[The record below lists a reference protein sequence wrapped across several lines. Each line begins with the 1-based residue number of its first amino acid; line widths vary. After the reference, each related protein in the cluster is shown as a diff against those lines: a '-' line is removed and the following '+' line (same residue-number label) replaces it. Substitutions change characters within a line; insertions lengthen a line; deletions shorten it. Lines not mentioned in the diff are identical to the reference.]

1 MNSPKKQTQP
11 APNSMMTRLSYGIRQ
26 ATSNQAVSMLS
37 ILAVMWLIM
46 SFASPFF
53 LTVNNVMNIS
63 LQAAQISLIA
73 AGMTFVILSGGIDLS
88 VGSVFALSAV
98 AAGLASKA
106 GLPWY
111 IIILVGVV
119 TGAIAGSLNGLGV
132 GYLKLPPFVVT
143 LGMMG
148 AARGI
153 ALIIVQGIPIV
164 GNPENGFE
172 TIGVGKLGGVVPVP
186 TLIVLL
192 IYAICY
198 FILRRTRF
206 GHFTYSIGSNPEATR
221 LAGVRTSRYLVGIY
235 ALCGALTAL
244 ASLIEAG
251 RLNSFQ
257 PAGGQGLELDAIG
270 AVVIGGASLFG
281 GEGNIL
287 ASLIGALI
295 VVTIRNSLNLL
306 GVYAFWQ
313 YVVTGALIVFAVYL
327 DSLRRKR

>member
-1 MNSPKKQTQP
+1 MKNQTQLTH
-11 APNSMMTRLSYGIRQ
+11 SSFSLFMSKIYSRIRQ
-26 ATSNQAVSMLS
+26 ASSNQAVSMIT

-46 SFASPFF
+46 SFASPYF
-53 LTVNNVMNIS
+53 LTVNNVMNIT

-73 AGMTFVILSGGIDLS
+73 AGMTFVILAGGIDLS

-98 AAGLASKA
+98 VAGLASRD

-111 IIILVGVV
+111 LIILSGIT
-119 TGAIAGSLNGLGV
+119 TGAIVGSLNGLGI

-148 AARGI
+148 AARGV
-153 ALIIVQGIPIV
+153 ALIFVQGVPIV
-164 GNPENGFE
+164 GNPENGFDF
-172 TIGVGKLGGVVPVP
+172 IGVGKLGGIVPVP
-186 TLIVLL
+186 TLIVILVF
-192 IYAICY
+192 AVCY
-198 FILRRTRF
+198 YVLRWTRF
-206 GHFTYSIGSNPEATR
+206 GRFTYSIGSNPEATR

-235 ALCGALTAL
+235 ALCGALTGL

-281 GEGNIL
+281 GQGNLL

-313 YVVTGALIVFAVYL
+313 YVVTGVLIVFAVYL

>member
-1 MNSPKKQTQP
+1 MKNQTQQTH
-11 APNSMMTRLSYGIRQ
+11 SSFSLFMSKIYSRIRQ
-26 ATSNQAVSMLS
+26 ASSNQAVSMIT

-46 SFASPFF
+46 SFASPYF
-53 LTVNNVMNIS
+53 LTVNNVMNIT

-73 AGMTFVILSGGIDLS
+73 AGMTFVILAGGIDLS

-98 AAGLASKA
+98 VAGLASRD

-111 IIILVGVV
+111 FIILAGIT
-119 TGAIAGSLNGLGV
+119 TGAIVGSLNGLGI

-148 AARGI
+148 AARGV
-153 ALIIVQGIPIV
+153 ALILVQGVPIV
-164 GNPENGFE
+164 GNPENGFDF
-172 TIGVGKLGGVVPVP
+172 IGAGKLGGIVPVP
-186 TLIVLL
+186 TLIV
-192 IYAICY
+192 
-198 FILRRTRF
+198 ILVFAVCFYVLRWTRF
-206 GHFTYSIGSNPEATR
+206 GRFTYSIGSNPEATR

-235 ALCGALTAL
+235 ALCGALTGL

-281 GEGNIL
+281 GQGNLL

-313 YVVTGALIVFAVYL
+313 YVVTGVLIVFAVYL